1 MARKFLTPIDLNKLE
16 LQNVAIQ
23 NLATDPESPATG
35 QVYYNTSLGKLKV
48 YNGSSWVEVG
58 NSQEQIE
65 DYVNGLITAGD
76 AISVSYDDNAG
87 TLTIANTGVH
97 SLTGTANEITVSAA
111 SGAVTLSLSDT
122 INADLNGTAASA
134 TYAVTAGTANAVAAD
149 SVALGT
155 DTTGNYVASISGTS
169 NEIEVSGS
177 GEGASVTIGL
187 PSDVYISNDLNV
199 GGNLVVSGSVTYID
213 TETLLVSDNIVELNS
228 NLSASATPTENAGIQ
243 VNRGSADSTGIIWDE
258 SLDSWVREDAGVPGP
273 GLLFSGEAGSIDISD
288 FDEAAQDAVGSTLVP
303 TDTISFNYDDGNA
316 EISANVI
323 TASAGYILAGNNGL
337 EVDYEG
343 LLSQLLNDSVTVKFV
358 ANVGDTSSTSFNID
372 HNLGTRDVTVQV
384 YDNSTYDTVEVD
396 VTRPTT
402 NRVTVAFATAPGNN
416 AYRVV
421 IVG

>member
-97 SLTGTANEITVSAA
+97 SLTGTANEITVSSA
-111 SGAVTLSLSDT
+111 SGAVTLSLPDT

-155 DTTGNYVASISGTS
+155 DTTGNYVASITGTE
-169 NEIEVSGS
+169 NEITVSGS

-187 PSDVYISNDLNV
+187 PDDVTITGSLT
-199 GGNLVVSGSVTYID
+199 VSGDLTISG
-213 TETLLVSDNIVELNS
+213 
-228 NLSASATPTENAGIQ
+228 SATYVNTEVIELDDNTIVLNANATTASENAGIE
-243 VNRGSADSTGIIWDE
+243 VERGTVE
-258 SLDSWVREDAGVPGP
+258 SNVSVLWNES
-273 GLLFSGEAGSIDISD
+273 SD
-288 FDEAAQDAVGSTLVP
+288 TWTL
-303 TDTISFNYDDGNA
+303 TNDGTNYHA
-316 EISANVI
+316 I
-323 TASAGYILAGNNGL
+323 TRKYS
-337 EVDYEG
+337 
-343 LLSQLLNDSVTVKFV
+343 
-358 ANVGDTSSTSFNID
+358 ANVGDTSSLSFNID

-396 VTRPTT
+396 VTRPSTS
-402 NRVTVAFATAPGNN
+402 RVTVAFATAPGNN